1 MLNIKPLAFFTI
13 EMKLPFTV
21 DKTWTLFLDRDGVIN
36 LHYPNDYVKHW
47 NEFIFLEN
55 AVSAICNLSRF
66 FKRVIV
72 VTNQQG
78 VGKGLMTQQ
87 DLDFIHEE
95 MRKEIRKHGGNI
107 HAVYAAT
114 GLAAPENK
122 LRKPDTGMA
131 IQATKDFEGLDLHK
145 SIMVG
150 DSITDLQFGRNAG
163 MKTIFVGNINDLDT
177 SLQHFADASITSLHE
192 LAVMIKVG

>member
-1 MLNIKPLAFFTI
+1 MIFFTA
-13 EMKLPFTV
+13 EMKLPFET

-36 LHYPNDYVKHW
+36 LHYLNDYVKHW
-47 NEFIFLEN
+47 DEFIFLEN
-55 AVSAICNLSRF
+55 AVESINKLSHC
-66 FKRVIV
+66 FKRIIV

-78 VGKGLMTQQ
+78 VGKELMTQQ

-95 MRKEIRKHGGNI
+95 MRKEIRKEGGNI

-114 GLAAPENK
+114 GLASPDYK
-122 LRKPDTGMA
+122 LRKPDIGMA
-131 IQATKDFEGLDLHK
+131 IQATKDFEGLDLNK

-163 MKTIFVGNINDLDT
+163 MKTIYVGNINDLDP
-177 SLQHFADASITSLHE
+177 SLQHFADASILSLSE
-192 LAVMIKVG
+192 LAAMVKPD

>member
-1 MLNIKPLAFFTI
+1 MFFFTA
-13 EMKLPFTV
+13 EMKLPFSI

-47 NEFIFLEN
+47 DEFIFLEN
-55 AVSAICNLSRF
+55 AVESINKLSHF
-66 FKRVIV
+66 FKRIIV

-95 MRKEIRKHGGNI
+95 MRKEIRKQGGNI

-114 GLAAPENK
+114 GLASPDNK
-122 LRKPDTGMA
+122 LRKPDIGMA
-131 IQATKDFEGLDLHK
+131 IQATKDFEGLDLSK

-163 MKTIFVGNINDLDT
+163 MKTIFAGNISDLDV
-177 SLQHFADASITSLHE
+177 SLQHFADASILGLSE
-192 LAVMIKVG
+192 LAAMVKHD